1 VVRGDHSFMNYSFSN
16 GLRLQQHFV
25 AMAQASRENVHD
37 NNTSVACMRA
47 EQSWLVRTVDS
58 KYCQKYSAGMG
69 NVVLRERGRKYVGLP
84 EFARAGEQVLAELG
98 LEQARGTVTS
108 VPDERTIRYYMAE
121 GLVQTPEEK
130 QGTAS
135 VFGYLNLLQLLTVKK
150 LQAEHL
156 PIRKIRELVAGKS
169 EQELETLLGIGSTAP
184 KKSRETDA
192 KRYLESLLASAPT
205 PEAAPPRQAAPPPQ
219 SDQSQSWQRVE
230 IEPGLELHI
239 RSDYAPPT
247 SARTKSLLEKAIH
260 RLRRYADRRR

>member
-1 VVRGDHSFMNYSFSN
+1 MV
-16 GLRLQQHFV
+16 
-25 AMAQASRENVHD
+25 
-37 NNTSVACMRA
+37 
-47 EQSWLVRTVDS
+47 
-58 KYCQKYSAGMG
+58 

-84 EFARAGEQVLAELG
+84 EFARVGEQVLAEMG

-121 GLVQTPEEK
+121 GLVQTPEER

-169 EQELETLLGIGSTAP
+169 EQELETLLGIGSTA
-184 KKSRETDA
+184 KKSRDTEA
-192 KRYLESLLASAPT
+192 KRYLESLLAPAPVQQ
-205 PEAAPPRQAAPPPQ
+205 AAPPRQAAAAAPTATA
-219 SDQSQSWQRVE
+219 DQSQSWQRVE

-260 RLRRYADRRR
+260 RLRRLRG

>member
-1 VVRGDHSFMNYSFSN
+1 MRRM
-16 GLRLQQHFV
+16 
-25 AMAQASRENVHD
+25 VH
-37 NNTSVACMRA
+37 
-47 EQSWLVRTVDS
+47 TVL
-58 KYCQKYSAGMG
+58 KEK
-69 NVVLRERGRKYVGLP
+69 GRKYVGLP
-84 EFARAGEQVLAELG
+84 EFARTGELVLAEMG

-169 EQELETLLGIGSTAP
+169 EQELETLLGIGSATA
-184 KKSRETDA
+184 KKTREGDA
-192 KRYLESLLASAPT
+192 KRYLESLLAPASAP
-205 PEAAPPRQAAPPPQ
+205 APPPRDMATAPAPPPQ
-219 SDQSQSWQRVE
+219 TTDQSASWQRIE

-239 RSDYAPPT
+239 RSDYSPPPT
-247 SARTKSLLEKAIH
+247 AGRTKSLLEKAIH
-260 RLRRYADRRR
+260 ALRRLRG

>member
-1 VVRGDHSFMNYSFSN
+1 
-16 GLRLQQHFV
+16 
-25 AMAQASRENVHD
+25 
-37 NNTSVACMRA
+37 
-47 EQSWLVRTVDS
+47 
-58 KYCQKYSAGMG
+58 MG
-69 NVVLRERGRKYVGLP
+69 HAVLKEKGRRYVGLP
-84 EFARAGEQVLAELG
+84 EFARVGEQILAEMG

-169 EQELETLLGIGSTAP
+169 EQELETLLGVGSTAA

-192 KRYLESLLASAPT
+192 KRYLESLLAPT
-205 PEAAPPRQAAPPPQ
+205 PAQAAPPLKEAAAPPPQ
-219 SDQSQSWQRVE
+219 QTDYSWQRVE
-230 IEPGLELHI
+230 IEPGLELHV
-239 RSDYAPPT
+239 RSDYSPPT
-247 SARTKSLLEKAIH
+247 SARARSLLEKAIH
-260 RLRRYADRRR
+260 RLRRLRG